1 VTVIANGLRE
11 GERVIVDG
19 QSRLIPGSKVT
30 IKGVAR

>member
-1 VTVIANGLRE
+1 VKE

-19 QSRLIPGSKVT
+19 QSRLVPGSKVT